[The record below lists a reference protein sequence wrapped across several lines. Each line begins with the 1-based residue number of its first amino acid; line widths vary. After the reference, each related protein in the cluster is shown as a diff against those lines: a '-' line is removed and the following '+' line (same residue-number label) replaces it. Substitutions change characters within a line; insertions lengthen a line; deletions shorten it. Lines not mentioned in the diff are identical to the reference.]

1 MNFETQ
7 ALRENFSLFIEQPFP
22 VFEIE
27 NFLKAQ
33 DYERLNDEFPDK
45 AVFPK
50 AHSRG
55 NKSYLDNQRKE
66 FFKFLSRSPAW
77 SEFYQLFYRPD
88 VVAQFYQL
96 ANGFSSERPE
106 RERQPWKVIKNPSRP
121 RKRSSSKFHKFLGG
135 LRGYT
140 PVSLGFEFSYL
151 DKGCFIPPHT
161 DHVTKLLS
169 LMVYFPDVGVEYG
182 SNAGTDFFK
191 GSDGRE
197 SWKEWR
203 VPMLDERR
211 AAEFYKEHETFHSS
225 LFTGNKL
232 VGFLKTSD
240 SWHGLQALRIPEAAT
255 RRSLNINYYTA

>member
-1 MNFETQ
+1 MEIISKVSKD
-7 ALRENFSLFIEQPFP
+7 NFSLFIEQPFP

-27 NFLKAQ
+27 SFLNIQ
-33 DYERLNDEFPDK
+33 DFERLNDEFPNK
-45 AVFPK
+45 TIFPK

-55 NKSYLDNQRKE
+55 NKSYLDNQRRE
-66 FFKFLSRSPAW
+66 FFKFLSRSTTW
-77 SEFYQLFYRPD
+77 RDFYGLFHRPD
-88 VVAQFYQL
+88 VVTQFYQL
-96 ANGFSSERPE
+96 ANSFPSERPE
-106 RERQPWKVIKNPSRP
+106 REQQPWKIIRNPRRP
-121 RKRSSSKFHKFLGG
+121 RKRRPSKVHNVLG
-135 LRGYT
+135 RMMGYT

-169 LMVYFPDVGVEYG
+169 LMIYFPDVGIDYG

-191 GSDGRE
+191 GRDSRE
-197 SWKEWR
+197 AWREWR
-203 VPMLDERR
+203 VPMLDELR
-211 AAEFYKEHETFHSS
+211 AAEFYREHETFHSS

-240 SWHGLQALRIPEAAT
+240 SWHGLQALKIPDGAT